1 MRMRRHG
8 RRSVAGLT
16 LLEMLVALG
25 VFAVIGLM
33 SGQIVIQMVD
43 VNERTRTRSDR
54 LVDVQRAV
62 EIIRRDIQQLAHRTV
77 RDEIGDPEYV
87 LDIDQAELLRFTRR
101 GWSNPRQERRS
112 ELQRVVYRLEGD
124 VLYRLFWPVLDR
136 GADTQPITQ
145 LLLRD
150 VETIDVS
157 AIDVSGARHA
167 YWPLTGEFAA
177 DPEREL
183 AAIVVRVAVAPFGEI
198 ERLWSV
204 PFSGAPR
211 EEGDADTLDEAE
223 EGDEEEPSDSDSFA
237 NTPIDALS

>member
-1 MRMRRHG
+1 MRMYRQG
-8 RRSVAGLT
+8 QRSVAGLT
-16 LLEMLVALG
+16 LLEMVVALG
-25 VFAVIGLM
+25 VFAVVGLM

-43 VNERTRTRSDR
+43 VNERTRARSDR

-77 RDEIGDPEYV
+77 RDEIGDSEYV
-87 LDIDQAELLRFTRR
+87 LNIGQAELLLFTRR

-112 ELQRVVYRLEGD
+112 ELQRVAYRLEGD
-124 VLYRLFWPVLDR
+124 ALYRLFWPVLDR
-136 GADTQPITQ
+136 GADTQPIAQ
-145 LLLRD
+145 LLLQD

-157 AIDVSGARHA
+157 AIDVSGDQHA
-167 YWPLTGEFAA
+167 YWPQTDEFAA

-223 EGDEEEPSDSDSFA
+223 EDDEEEPPDRDSVED
-237 NTPIDALS
+237 TPIDALS